1 MELLKRR
8 GAKYQML
15 RVLIIKNLRIYSKK
29 LEMNCKQCSHY
40 ELKQKKLNWMSSDA
54 NAAYFGSFIIYKNSE
69 YVINLMI
76 LRY

>member
-1 MELLKRR
+1 
-8 GAKYQML
+8 
-15 RVLIIKNLRIYSKK
+15 
-29 LEMNCKQCSHY
+29 
-40 ELKQKKLNWMSSDA
+40 MSSDA